1 MKNSINIAIL
11 GLGNIGTEFVNA
23 LNLQTNSIEN
33 SFGYKINIKKI
44 LISNKSK
51 KRTANIDN
59 NILTTN
65 PNEIFEDKSINVVV
79 ELMGGTNPSYS
90 YVTNAI
96 KSNKSIITANKDL
109 IASHG
114 KEIFE
119 LAKANN
125 VSVFFEAAVASG
137 TPIISTLIRDLSAVK
152 IQSIRA
158 IINGTSNFILTK
170 MDENRM
176 EFNAALDLAKD
187 LGYAEPDPTNDI
199 EGFDARYKLAI
210 LSSLSFNTQIKVND
224 IYVEGI
230 KNIDTTDFNYAKE
243 LGYTIKLL
251 AIVENYNNGILARV
265 HPTMINITAPL
276 AKISGALNAIEIKA
290 DMLGEIIIQGPGAGA
305 SPTTAAILNDLI
317 SLIKNEANSIH
328 SIPNINKKIPLINI
342 KKLESRF
349 YLRFVVKDQP
359 GVLSKMS
366 NILGEKK
373 ISIASVIQKENPNLN
388 SGAELVFMTY
398 KSTQSAIDEA
408 IKKIVKLDIVEELK
422 SVFRVE

>member
-1 MKNSINIAIL
+1 
-11 GLGNIGTEFVNA
+11 
-23 LNLQTNSIEN
+23 
-33 SFGYKINIKKI
+33 
-44 LISNKSK
+44 
-51 KRTANIDN
+51 
-59 NILTTN
+59 
-65 PNEIFEDKSINVVV
+65 
-79 ELMGGTNPSYS
+79 MGGTNPSYS
-90 YVTNAI
+90 YVIKAI
-96 KSNKSIITANKDL
+96 KSKKSIITANKDL

-137 TPIISTLIRDLSAVK
+137 TPIISTLIRDLSAAN

-158 IINGTSNFILTK
+158 IINGTSNFILTE
-170 MDENRM
+170 MDENKM
-176 EFNAALDLAKD
+176 EFNAALALAKD
-187 LGYAEPDPTNDI
+187 LGYAEPDPTNDV

-210 LSSLSFNTQIKVND
+210 LSSLSFNTQIKIDD

-251 AIVENYNNGILARV
+251 AIVENFNNGILARV
-265 HPTMINITAPL
+265 HPSMINIATPL
-276 AKISGALNAIEIKA
+276 AKISGAMNAIEIKA
-290 DMLGEIIIQGPGAGA
+290 DMLGELIIQGPGAGA
-305 SPTTAAILNDLI
+305 SPTTSAILNDLI
-317 SLIKNEANSIH
+317 SLIRNQTNSIH
-328 SIPNINKKIPLINI
+328 SIPNIDKNIPLIDI

-366 NILGEKK
+366 NILGEKN
-373 ISIASVIQKENPNLN
+373 ISIASVIQKENPNLD

-398 KSTQSAIDEA
+398 KSTQSAIDDA
-408 IKKIVKLDIVEELK
+408 IEKIIKLNIVEELK

>member
-1 MKNSINIAIL
+1 
-11 GLGNIGTEFVNA
+11 
-23 LNLQTNSIEN
+23 
-33 SFGYKINIKKI
+33 
-44 LISNKSK
+44 
-51 KRTANIDN
+51 
-59 NILTTN
+59 
-65 PNEIFEDKSINVVV
+65 
-79 ELMGGTNPSYS
+79 
-90 YVTNAI
+90 
-96 KSNKSIITANKDL
+96 
-109 IASHG
+109 
-114 KEIFE
+114 
-119 LAKANN
+119 
-125 VSVFFEAAVASG
+125 
-137 TPIISTLIRDLSAVK
+137 
-152 IQSIRA
+152 
-158 IINGTSNFILTK
+158 
-170 MDENRM
+170 M
-176 EFNAALDLAKD
+176 EFNDALDLAKN

-210 LSSLSFNTQIKVND
+210 LSSLSFNTEIKVND

-265 HPTMINITAPL
+265 HPSMINITTPL
-276 AKISGALNAIEIKA
+276 AKISGASNAIEIKA
-290 DMLGEIIIQGPGAGA
+290 DMLGELIIQGPGAGA

-317 SLIKNEANSIH
+317 SLIKNETNSIH

-398 KSTQSAIDEA
+398 KSTQAAIDEA
-408 IKKIVKLDIVEELK
+408 IEKIVKLDIVEELK

>member
-44 LISNKSK
+44 LISNKTK
-51 KRTANIDN
+51 KRTANIDA
-59 NILTTN
+59 NIITTD
-65 PNEIFEDKSINVVV
+65 PNEIFEDESINVVV

-90 YVTNAI
+90 YVIKAI
-96 KSNKSIITANKDL
+96 KSKKSIITANKDL

-137 TPIISTLIRDLSAVK
+137 TPIISTLIRDLSAAN

-158 IINGTSNFILTK
+158 IINGTSNFILTE
-170 MDENRM
+170 MDENKM
-176 EFNAALDLAKD
+176 EFNTALDLAKE
-187 LGYAEPDPTNDI
+187 LGYAEPDPTNDV

-210 LSSLSFNTQIKVND
+210 LSSLSFNTQIKIDD

-251 AIVENYNNGILARV
+251 AIVENFNNGILARV
-265 HPTMINITAPL
+265 HPSMINITTPL
-276 AKISGALNAIEIKA
+276 AKISGAMNAIEIKA
-290 DMLGEIIIQGPGAGA
+290 DMLGELIIQGPGAGA
-305 SPTTAAILNDLI
+305 SPTTSAILNDLI
-317 SLIKNEANSIH
+317 SLIRNQTNSIH
-328 SIPNINKKIPLINI
+328 SIPNIDKNIPLINI

-366 NILGEKK
+366 NILGEKD
-373 ISIASVIQKENPNLN
+373 ISIASVIQKENPNHD

-398 KSTQSAIDEA
+398 KSTQSAIDDA
-408 IKKIVKLDIVEELK
+408 IEKIVKLNIVEELK

>member
-44 LISNKSK
+44 LISSKSK
-51 KRTANIDN
+51 KRTANIDH

-79 ELMGGTNPSYS
+79 ELMGGTSPSYS

-119 LAKANN
+119 LAKENN

-137 TPIISTLIRDLSAVK
+137 TPIISTLIRDLSTAK

-158 IINGTSNFILTK
+158 IINGTSNFILTE
-170 MDENRM
+170 MDENKM
-176 EFNAALDLAKD
+176 EFNAALDLAKN

-210 LSSLSFNTQIKVND
+210 LSSLSFNTHIKVND
-224 IYVEGI
+224 IYVEGS
-230 KNIDTTDFNYAKE
+230 T
-243 LGYTIKLL
+243 L
-251 AIVENYNNGILARV
+251 V
-265 HPTMINITAPL
+265 
-276 AKISGALNAIEIKA
+276 
-290 DMLGEIIIQGPGAGA
+290 
-305 SPTTAAILNDLI
+305 DL
-317 SLIKNEANSIH
+317 
-328 SIPNINKKIPLINI
+328 
-342 KKLESRF
+342 
-349 YLRFVVKDQP
+349 
-359 GVLSKMS
+359 
-366 NILGEKK
+366 
-373 ISIASVIQKENPNLN
+373 
-388 SGAELVFMTY
+388 
-398 KSTQSAIDEA
+398 
-408 IKKIVKLDIVEELK
+408 
-422 SVFRVE
+422 